1 MIQVLK
7 ALFEQRPREGTET
20 QQHNLRLAA
29 AALLIETARADFI
42 QDDAELTRLG
52 QLLTTSLQ
60 LERDEIHE
68 LIIAAQRQ
76 VEVATSL
83 YEFTRV
89 INAHCDAAQKLQLIR
104 AMWLVA
110 YADGN
115 LDKYEEHL
123 IRQTAELTYVS
134 HRDYIQCK
142 LSAQTDSATLQ
153 GS

>member
-1 MIQVLK
+1 MIEALK
-7 ALFEQRPREGTET
+7 ALFEQRPRESAET

-29 AALLIETARADFI
+29 AALLVETARADFT
-42 QDDAELTRLG
+42 QDAAEQTKLV

-60 LERDEIHE
+60 LGQDEVLE
-68 LIIAAQRQ
+68 LVSAAQHR
-76 VEVATSL
+76 VETATSL

-89 INAHCDAAQKLQLIR
+89 INAHCDADQKLQLIG

-123 IRQTAELTYVS
+123 IRQVAELTYVP

-142 LSAQTDSATLQ
+142 LAAQN
-153 GS
+153 

>member
-1 MIQVLK
+1 MIKVLK
-7 ALFEQRPREGTET
+7 ALFEQRPRESAES

-29 AALLIETARADFI
+29 AALLVETARADFT
-42 QDDAELTRLG
+42 QDSAELTKLA

-60 LERDEIHE
+60 LGQNEVHE
-68 LIIAAQRQ
+68 LVIAAQQ
-76 VEVATSL
+76 HVEVATSL

-89 INAHCDAAQKLQLIR
+89 INAHCNSDQKLQLVS

-123 IRQTAELTYVS
+123 IRQIAELTYVS

-142 LSAQTDSATLQ
+142 LAAQTESTALQ

>member
-1 MIQVLK
+1 MIHVLK
-7 ALFEQRPREGTET
+7 ALFEQRQRAGADT
-20 QQHNLRLAA
+20 QEHNLRLAA
-29 AALLIETARADFI
+29 AALLVETARADFI
-42 QDDAELTRLG
+42 QDVAELTRLG

-68 LIIAAQRQ
+68 LVIAAQQQ

-83 YEFTRV
+83 HEFTRV
-89 INAHCDAAQKLQLIR
+89 INAQCDAAQKLQLIR

-110 YADGN
+110 YADSN

-123 IRQTAELTYVS
+123 IRQTAELTYVT

-142 LSAQTDSATLQ
+142 LSAQTESATLQ